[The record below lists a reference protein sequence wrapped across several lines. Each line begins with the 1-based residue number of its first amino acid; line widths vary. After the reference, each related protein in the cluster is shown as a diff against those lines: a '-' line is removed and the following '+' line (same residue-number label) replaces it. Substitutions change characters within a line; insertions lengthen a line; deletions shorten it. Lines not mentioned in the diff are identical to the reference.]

1 MKLRQAPFSCV
12 LTENIRYYRGK
23 MFRAGFRII
32 TDIEVSATKR
42 REWGFP
48 WQRVHVYA
56 DAKALVTEY

>member
-1 MKLRQAPFSCV
+1 
-12 LTENIRYYRGK
+12 